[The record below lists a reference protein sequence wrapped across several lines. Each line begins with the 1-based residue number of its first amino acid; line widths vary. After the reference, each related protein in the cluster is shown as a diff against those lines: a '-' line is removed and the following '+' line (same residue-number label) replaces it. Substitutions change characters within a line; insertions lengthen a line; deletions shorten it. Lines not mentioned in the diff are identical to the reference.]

1 MLSQVVIKD
10 RLICSC
16 AYGIYSIAGRKVP
29 IVSTA
34 SGILLSRN
42 CVIGVP
48 VQFTSF
54 DGCYRVPNHGFNE
67 KQVVLH
73 RLMNNILY
81 FCQFF
86 RGFIF
91 FISMVLFGYASC
103 VQALCRVKDVP
114 GPQTVSF
121 TAPTSL
127 TIPRDAPNGTVLYT
141 SGPQSVQ
148 YSEYLCTTSERRGFV
163 VDPSRGTQPSE
174 GNEFPLGASGLVA
187 SFIEVSTVKYLRVA
201 EMSEADTFTVSG
213 QYRVQIIKKGDL
225 LSSSIIK
232 AGALGRY
239 VFGTAVPMSFT
250 LKNPINIVAAS
261 CESPDVIVTMGDYTS
276 SDFNY
281 QGGTTKPVDFAINL
295 NGCPANVITKVD
307 YTIAATTPQVNASQG
322 IVSLNA
328 SSTAKG
334 IGLQIYDGDG
344 KPMPLNTVQNFT
356 AYDKRGGS
364 FQIPMSASYYLLPSE
379 SFKPGTANT
388 EVTFSMSY
396 L

>member
-1 MLSQVVIKD
+1 MN
-10 RLICSC
+10 
-16 AYGIYSIAGRKVP
+16 
-29 IVSTA
+29 
-34 SGILLSRN
+34 GILN
-42 CVIGVP
+42 
-48 VQFTSF
+48 
-54 DGCYRVPNHGFNE
+54 GC
-67 KQVVLH
+67 K
-73 RLMNNILY
+73 
-81 FCQFF
+81 FF
-86 RGFIF
+86 RAFIF

-114 GPQTVSF
+114 GPQTISF
-121 TAPTSL
+121 SGPDLS
-127 TIPRDAPNGTVLYT
+127 IPRDAPNGTVLYT
-141 SGPQSVQ
+141 SSAQTVK
-148 YSEYLCTTSERRGFV
+148 YSEFLCTTSERRGVV
-163 VDPSRGTQPSE
+163 VDPSRGTQSAWS
-174 GNEFPLGASGLVA
+174 NEFPLGVSGLVVK
-187 SFIEVSTVKYLRVA
+187 FIETTEGKYLSGTV
-201 EMSEADTFTVSG
+201 MSEAGEFSIGG
-213 QYRVQIIKKGDL
+213 QYRMQIIKSGDL
-225 LSSSIIK
+225 SSSSIIK
-232 AGALGRY
+232 AGALGAY

-261 CESPDVIVTMGDYTS
+261 CDSPDVIVAMGDYTS

-281 QGGTTKPVDFAINL
+281 QGGTTKPVGFAIKL
-295 NGCPANVITKVD
+295 NGCPANLITKVN
-307 YTIAATTPQVNASQG
+307 YTIAATTPQVNASEG

-364 FQIPMSASYYLLPSE
+364 FQIPMSASYYHLPSE